1 MSFIGI
7 IFERSLTMEAH
18 VPRLHHENLDV
29 YKASINFL
37 ILANNLIDK
46 IPKGNKVIVDQF
58 KRASLSVPL
67 NIAEGYGKKSIHEK
81 MRFYYIARG
90 SAHECGA
97 ALDACRILKFVDD
110 QKYKEGKE
118 LLHRIVSML
127 VKMNK

>member
-1 MSFIGI
+1 
-7 IFERSLTMEAH
+7 MEANI
-18 VPRLHHENLDV
+18 PRLHHEDLDV

-37 ILANNLIDK
+37 ILANGLIEN

-58 KRASLSVPL
+58 KRASLSIPL
-67 NIAEGYGKKSIHEK
+67 NIAEGYGKKSNPEK
-81 MRFYYIARG
+81 MRFYDIARG

-97 ALDACRILKFVDD
+97 ALDASRVLKFVND
-110 QKYKEGKE
+110 QKYREGKE